1 MSAVSHRPPAIAL
14 AGGLVVLLV
23 AALVSLTV
31 GQGQVSVTEAFRAL
45 VAPDAGDSAHL
56 TVRSVRVP
64 RAMLAI
70 LVGAALALSGALV
83 QTLTRNPLA
92 EPGLLGVTAGA
103 SFAVVVALQFFDLS
117 GQTTTLLVAFAGA
130 TMAAFGVH
138 AVGGADPLRLLL
150 AGVALTAV
158 LAGFSIAI
166 RLRDPDTFDR
176 YRFWSVGS
184 LAGREQLPLLVP
196 CLVLVAALAAALSL
210 GRALGAVALG
220 DDVAHGLGVHVV
232 RTRVLALLVATV
244 LAATATAVA
253 GPIMFVGLIVPHLVR
268 RFAQGSVTWLLMLC
282 LVLGPVLTVLSDI
295 MARVLLETGEVPVAI
310 ITAVV
315 GGPMLIW
322 VVRRHGAVGL

>member
-1 MSAVSHRPPAIAL
+1 MSGTSHRGATLAL
-14 AGGLVVLLV
+14 VGGLILLV
-23 AALVSLTV
+23 ASVLVSFTV
-31 GQGQVSVTEAFRAL
+31 GQGEVSVPEAFRAL
-45 VAPDAGDSAHL
+45 VSPDAGDDAHL
-56 TVRSVRVP
+56 TVRTVRVP
-64 RAMLAI
+64 RALLAM

-103 SFAVVVALQFFDLS
+103 SFAVVVATQFLDVT
-117 GQTTTLLVAFAGA
+117 GQVATLVVAFVGA
-130 TMAAFGVH
+130 ALAAFVVQ

-158 LAGFSIAI
+158 LAGFSIGI
-166 RLRDPDTFDR
+166 RLTDPDTFDT

-196 CLVLVAALAAALSL
+196 CGVLLA
-210 GRALGAVALG
+210 ALGAALLLGRRLSAVLLG
-220 DDVAHGLGVHVV
+220 DEVAHGLGVSVL
-232 RTRVLALLVATV
+232 RTRVLTLLVATV

-268 RFAQGSVTWLLMLC
+268 RIAQGSITWLLLLC
-282 LVLGPVLTVLSDI
+282 LVTGPLLVVLSDTL
-295 MARVLLETGEVPVAI
+295 ARVLLETGEVPVAI
-310 ITAVV
+310 LTAVI

-322 VVRRHGAVGL
+322 VVRRNGAVGL

>member
-1 MSAVSHRPPAIAL
+1 MSGALHRVPTL
-14 AGGLVVLLV
+14 VFVGGLVFLIAAVLL
-23 AALVSLTV
+23 SLTA
-31 GQGQVSVTEAFRAL
+31 GQGDVSVAESFRAL
-45 VAPDAGDSAHL
+45 IRPDPTDNAHI

-103 SFAVVVALQFFDLS
+103 SFAVVIATQLLDVS
-117 GQTTTLLVAFAGA
+117 GQTATLVVAFIGA
-130 TMAAFGVH
+130 TAAAFAVQ

-158 LAGFSIAI
+158 LAGFSIGI
-166 RLRDPDTFDR
+166 RLTDPDTFDT

-184 LAGREQLPLLVP
+184 LAGREQMPLLIP
-196 CLVLVAALAAALSL
+196 CVVLVAALAAALLL
-210 GRALGAVALG
+210 GRPLSAVALG
-220 DDVAHGLGVHVV
+220 DDVAHGLGVSVV
-232 RTRVLALLVATV
+232 RTRILALLVATV

-268 RFAQGSVTWLLMLC
+268 RFAQASVTWLLLLC
-282 LVLGPVLTVLSDI
+282 LVIGPLLVVLSDTL
-295 MARVLLETGEVPVAI
+295 ARVLLVTGEVPVAI
-310 ITAVV
+310 LTSVI
-315 GGPMLIW
+315 GGPVLIW
-322 VVRRHGAVGL
+322 VVRRHGAVGV